1 VRGLVITNLYP
12 PQALGGYELSCQ
24 DVVRRWQAGGHSVT
38 VVTTTT
44 RLRDD
49 AVTGGGAAD
58 TGAADAD
65 VHRVLEWYWAD
76 HELQRPAPRD
86 RLRIERANRRRLA
99 DLLDATKPDV
109 VSVWA
114 MGCMSMSVVSLCLE
128 RRLPMVAVVG
138 DDWLRY
144 GPAADGWLAAWSRR
158 PRAIG
163 RLAARL
169 SGVPTRPPELPSS
182 VTVGFVSEF
191 IRDRARSADAVDA
204 VGFTTSEIVPPGIDP
219 TDFPPRRAEPRPW
232 GGRLICVGR
241 VEPRKGFDVAVR
253 ALAELDG
260 TTLQIVGPG
269 DGHLG
274 ELLDLARD
282 IGVADR
288 VVPADP
294 VPRSQLA
301 PLYADADALVFPSRW
316 EEPFGLVPLEAM
328 SQSTPVIATR
338 RGGSAEF
345 LVDGTNC
352 LEVAVDDPAGVAAA
366 VRRLADDAALRDRL
380 VRAGGET
387 AARYDVDSY
396 ADRLEALH
404 LSAIRAGR

>member
-1 VRGLVITNLYP
+1 VKLLVLTNLYP

-24 DVVRRWQAGGHSVT
+24 DVMRRWQAGGHSVT

-44 RLRDD
+44 RLRND
-49 AVTGGGAAD
+49 AVPGDGAVPGGDG
-58 TGAADAD
+58 D

-76 HELQRPAPRD
+76 HRLQHPAARD
-86 RLRIERANRRRLA
+86 RLRIERSNRRRLA
-99 DLLDATKPDV
+99 ELLDATQPEV

-114 MGCMSMSVVSLCLE
+114 MGCMSMSLVSLCLE
-128 RRLPMVAVVG
+128 RRLPMVVVVG

-144 GPAADGWLAAWSRR
+144 GPRADGWLAAWSRR

-163 RLAARL
+163 RLATLL
-169 SGVPTRPPELPSS
+169 SGVPTSPPVLPAP
-182 VTVGFVSEF
+182 VTVAFVSEF
-191 IRDRARSADAVDA
+191 VRDRARADDA
-204 VGFTTSEIVPPGIDP
+204 VGAVGFSTSEIVPPGIDP
-219 TDFPPRRAEPRPW
+219 TDFPPRPAEPRPW
-232 GGRLICVGR
+232 RGRLMCAGR

-253 ALAELDG
+253 ALADLDDA
-260 TTLQIVGPG
+260 TLRIIGPG

-274 ELLDLARD
+274 DLLDLARD

-294 VPRSQLA
+294 VPRHQLA
-301 PLYADADALVFPSRW
+301 ALYADADALVFPSRW

-352 LEVAVDDPAGVAAA
+352 LEVAVDDPAGVATA
-366 VRRLADDAALRDRL
+366 VRRLAADPALRDRL
-380 VRAGGET
+380 VRAGSET

-396 ADRLEALH
+396 AARLEALH
-404 LSAIRAGR
+404 LAAIRAGR